1 MTPYVSQ
8 YHGRGAAK
16 LPMPRSNV
24 EWKEIKFNR
33 RFFLT
38 GWLLFIKEGANL
50 IYRLRFFFILFLLIL
65 IVINIVTSIEFID
78 TSKHIKL
85 IKEQQAVNFILQPQ
99 QPLLEPEKAIITP
112 TQPELKT
119 IKPKPKP
126 EKLPQKPKE
135 KKKLNLEASLNTEKD
150 FIHKQKKKEERKIR
164 RIEPK
169 IIEKKELKVKTLLNK
184 EKEFVHEAKKKKPR
198 KTRQNEPNLVEKKE
212 LKVKTPLNIE
222 KDFIHK
228 QKKKEE
234 RKIRRIEPKIIEKKE
249 LKVKTPS
256 TIKADY
262 ISSVKKMEVS
272 RMPRIEPESKERKQL
287 NLVAALDTGE
297 DFIQEHKEMKSNR
310 LIREHRVDNDFEN
323 FSNNEDI
330 EVDIKD
336 TDFTAI
342 TQQENTEENILQRID
357 RTDDDNESIEG
368 VEFSIKGESLETLKE
383 CGQLEIELK
392 TRLAKL
398 LQERGYIKKCMD
410 KTGKYLFYWPKDRF
424 TVENFNV
431 IIYPAIGRDVLDRC
445 EELNYAFR
453 CLEKN

>member
-38 GWLLFIKEGANL
+38 GWLLFIKESVNL
-50 IYRLRFFFILFLLIL
+50 IYRLRLFFILFLVIV

-78 TSKHIKL
+78 TSNPIKL
-85 IKEQQAVNFILQPQ
+85 IKEQQAVSFILQPK
-99 QPLLEPEKAIITP
+99 QPLLEPERTMITP

-119 IKPKPKP
+119 IKPKPEKPP
-126 EKLPQKPKE
+126 EKPKPKE

-150 FIHKQKKKEERKIR
+150 FVQKQKKKEERKIR

-169 IIEKKELKVKTLLNK
+169 
-184 EKEFVHEAKKKKPR
+184 R
-198 KTRQNEPNLVEKKE
+198 VEKKQ
-212 LKVKTPLNIE
+212 LDIE
-222 KDFIHK
+222 A
-228 QKKKEE
+228 
-234 RKIRRIEPKIIEKKE
+234 
-249 LKVKTPS
+249 PS
-256 TIKADY
+256 MMKADY
-262 ISSVKKMEVS
+262 VSSVKKMEVS
-272 RMPRIEPESKERKQL
+272 RMPRIEPASREREQL

-297 DFIQEHKEMKSNR
+297 DFVQESKNMKSNTV
-310 LIREHRVDNDFEN
+310 IREHRGDNGFEDFT
-323 FSNNEDI
+323 NNEDVQ
-330 EVDIKD
+330 VDIKD
-336 TDFTAI
+336 TDFTEI
-342 TQQENTEENILQRID
+342 TQEENIEEIILQRIE
-357 RTDDDNESIEG
+357 RTDDGKEGIEG
-368 VEFSIKGESLETLKE
+368 VEFSIKGESLESLKE

-410 KTGKYLFYWPKDRF
+410 ETGKYLFYWPKDRF

-453 CLEKN
+453 CIEKN